1 MKAVKKPLRVYAD
14 TSVFGGCFDDEF
26 KTESV
31 RFFEEVQQGQFFV
44 VVSNVTLDELELA
57 PDPVRS
63 VLADLKPQHVEIVST
78 SPESEDLRDAYLEA
92 AVVGP
97 ASSNDA
103 AHIAVATIYVD
114 LVVNWNFKH
123 IVHFE
128 KIGGYEGVNSLRG
141 YRSPRIYSPPRGR
154 NAMKAGK
161 EFDCVEMKA
170 EIQQRLL
177 REVAEL
183 GEEEAKRRRAARLSG
198 DPILGSFLRTKLTNS
213 KRSAKHTPAA

>member
-1 MKAVKKPLRVYAD
+1 MAIVKRPLRVYAD

-26 KTESV
+26 KAESV
-31 RFFEEVQQGQFFV
+31 RFFDEARQGQFVV

-63 VLADLKPQHVEIVST
+63 VLAALPPEQVEVVST
-78 SPESEDLRDAYLEA
+78 SPESDGLRSAYLEA

-103 AHIAVATIYVD
+103 AHIAVATVSGVD
-114 LVVNWNFKH
+114 LVVSWNFKH

-141 YRSPRIYSPPRGR
+141 YRSPRIYSP
-154 NAMKAGK
+154 
-161 EFDCVEMKA
+161 
-170 EIQQRLL
+170 
-177 REVAEL
+177 REV
-183 GEEEAKRRRAARLSG
+183 
-198 DPILGSFLRTKLTNS
+198 I
-213 KRSAKHTPAA
+213 TP